1 LQDRGETATLQIK
14 IGAVSIRERIFL
26 GLSYKAAICHPLQ
39 VINREKTSPGQTY
52 TATATLIKEDQTMLK
67 QLCVMLLLGVVG
79 VAFAATGD
87 DLAKNAES
95 LIGGAERSFFAN
107 KIDEANETLDKAGT
121 RLEELKSQAP
131 DHKSLKNLQNK
142 HDRLKQR
149 IDEKRDKA
157 AVPGKTAAAPATS
170 AAAPAGGSE
179 LKSGAKST
187 LQTADKEIDYA
198 GDYLEKARESI
209 AIADFNKLESHIYS
223 AESHLQKAR
232 DMFDRL
238 ASSFKTAPDHPAVAP
253 SMDRYTQLKDQIAA
267 LKQQGSQYKEVAASA
282 AAAGKAASQAV
293 EDNWLPRIQA
303 FTQTTGAYRIQSPA
317 AHDPVRLAE
326 QDQIL
331 GKAKA
336 LIAEYERDVPAD
348 AAGSLLSQA
357 AEKLR
362 FEIKVYEDQR
372 IAAMGNLRQPVVDTL
387 GQWEKQFAEN
397 RNWQENSQ
405 TSLFIVRPDKIDYLK
420 KQIAQL
426 AAASPGEEKE
436 FSARLAA
443 LEKENSTWMEKR
455 MTWESRPRPFPE
467 AKMTS
472 IKLQQEMTALLK
484 DRGWKVNNLVIVDK
498 DWWVLQNEY
507 RYMQAAALSED
518 ASGPFWSF
526 VSFRQMQT
534 LAGYGATEIMEIK
547 DKIRLP

>member
-1 LQDRGETATLQIK
+1 
-14 IGAVSIRERIFL
+14 
-26 GLSYKAAICHPLQ
+26 
-39 VINREKTSPGQTY
+39 
-52 TATATLIKEDQTMLK
+52 MLK
-67 QLCVMLLLGVVG
+67 QLYVMLLLGAVG
-79 VAFAATGD
+79 VVFAATGD
-87 DLAKNAES
+87 DLAKNADT
-95 LIGGAERSFFAN
+95 LIGGAERAFFAN
-107 KIDEANETLDKAGT
+107 KIDEANEALEAAGA
-121 RLEELKSQAP
+121 RLEELKGQAP

-149 IDEKRDKA
+149 IDDKRDKT
-157 AVPGKTAAAPATS
+157 AVPGKS
-170 AAAPAGGSE
+170 AAAPSTSTAVSAGDSE

-187 LQTADKEIDYA
+187 LQTADKEINYA
-198 GDYLEKARESI
+198 GDYLEKARESM

-223 AESHLQKAR
+223 AESHLRKAR

-238 ASSFKTAPDHPAVAP
+238 AGSFKTAPDHPAVAP
-253 SMDRYTQLKDQIAA
+253 SLDRYTQLKDQVAA
-267 LKQQGSQYKEVAASA
+267 LKQQGSRSKEVAASA
-282 AAAGKAASQAV
+282 AAAGKAASQAL
-293 EDNWLPRIQA
+293 EDNWLPKIQA
-303 FTQTTGAYRIQSPA
+303 FTSTTGAYRIESPA
-317 AHDPVRLAE
+317 AYDPVRLAE

-331 GKAKA
+331 VKAKA

-348 AAGSLLSQA
+348 GAGSQLSQA

-397 RNWQENSQ
+397 RNWQESSQ

-426 AAASPGEEKE
+426 AASSPGEGTE

-443 LEKENSTWMEKR
+443 LEKENSKWMEKR
-455 MTWESRPRPFPE
+455 MAWESRPRPFPE
-467 AKMTS
+467 GKMTS
-472 IKLQQEMTALLK
+472 IKLQQEMTALLT
-484 DRGWKVNNLVIVDK
+484 DRGWKVKNLVIVDK
-498 DWWVLQNEY
+498 DWWVLKNEY

-518 ASGPFWSF
+518 AGGPFWSF